1 MPSTSLFT
9 AVVFLLAPGRAFTPA
24 ASNEAASGRA
34 EFMPC
39 NLAETI
45 QFNFSWTQLMV
56 HIDLRGVTATSTD
69 ATLALFGGQF
79 YNLCLQD
86 QTQSRTLSRCIR
98 EVESVVLRDLKR
110 LCSTRENT
118 IFGDVAEVA
127 YFAVAKRVSDE
138 YLPYHDGFE
147 NEKRW
152 LQRLADTG
160 VIAAPLAYDDT
171 RRTIVTA
178 YAGAPL
184 DTTNAP
190 VNLAS
195 QLEHILSVLT
205 AHNCRHNDIIPR
217 NLLVLDGVVR
227 LIDFSWACELDQPNA
242 AARHSQG
249 PDLGKSALALRSI
262 SISSSRSSM
271 FDDRCAVENVI
282 EQMAPARRPDA
293 AETHLII
300 DWTEHYTDDFLETAC
315 QRVGLELTRAVAMP
329 SIMPDATRLATTSTF
344 HDVNIDAFDLD
355 PRGAAPFKVFVL
367 RDINPTYVLRTT
379 TTCSQVFGGLI
390 HSSLQLDQ
398 NCRVV
403 NAKVFDL
410 RQNLRNV
417 FKGVKQLLIHGTGN
431 IQETKDNLSALGLL
445 EHYVP
450 KQFGTVLSAL
460 RALDAVPGFR
470 YVMLR
475 HAEERFDVGSFT
487 TNPGIAVNLLV
498 NDYFKAKTALDGSSA
513 GEPGERYDD
522 GGHGVRNFVLIAG
535 RRIPFDLHT
544 IGDGYFDSWWQGD
557 VLRERVLDPSLSVYI
572 PSERHLVPLLLHHI
586 ITQKRTQADVPKEDA
601 VGWLHQLYTLDFTTF
616 DDAQAALDAFMVKHG
631 YHDAQAQVPPIPSLD
646 SKELVDGL
654 FLPCD
659 FSGAVQ
665 IQVSWK
671 IFFIP
676 VEGLSSF
683 GTSYSELDA
692 VLLGFSHNL
701 CNSHTTEH
709 LLDAQTCAN
718 EIKDAALAAIA
729 SQCAVAGPSESSCGL
744 VGGVTNQE
752 VQDENCVEL
761 AVSSSP
767 MSSSILKG
775 SQSDDG
781 ADVRDA
787 GVRQNVGEVEFGRM
801 LRASCDFRSQSQ
813 NEVPTL
819 SVTPQEL
826 CVGGYHRFVVQR
838 ATGKITLHSK
848 PGKFSLLHT
857 LFATYVRKRHART
870 LVDIGCSGGLS
881 SFLAIQAGFKHALC
895 LDHDLEYIELVT
907 TVARLLAVDQRV
919 AAHKFSF
926 GDTIG
931 QFSQPAFPADVVL
944 CGAIIHWVYSLTA
957 DFGSFDLIFDYL
969 MPFVKPNGLLMIEW
983 IDEQDGAIAGTI
995 GNARDTAVPYTTE
1008 NFERALIEHGAV
1020 IYRGVLDA
1028 EWPHRVLYV
1037 LQRQC
1042 R

>member
-9 AVVFLLAPGRAFTPA
+9 AVVFLLGPVRAFTPA
-24 ASNEAASGRA
+24 ANNEAASGRA

-45 QFNFSWTQLMV
+45 QFNFSCTQLMV

-79 YNLCLQD
+79 YTLCLQD
-86 QTQSRTLSRCIR
+86 QTQSRTLSRCISEMER
-98 EVESVVLRDLKR
+98 AVLRDLKR

-127 YFAVAKRVSDE
+127 DFAVAKRVSDE

-227 LIDFSWACELDQPNA
+227 LIDFSWACELDQPNRA
-242 AARHSQG
+242 PRHSQG
-249 PDLGKSALALRSI
+249 LDLGKSALALRSI

-271 FDDRCAVENVI
+271 FDDRCAVE
-282 EQMAPARRPDA
+282 
-293 AETHLII
+293 THLII
-300 DWTEHYTDDFLETAC
+300 DWTEYYTGDFLETAC

-329 SIMPDATRLATTSTF
+329 SIVPDATRLATTSTF

-367 RDINPTYVLRTT
+367 RGVNPTYALRTT
-379 TTCSQVFGGLI
+379 TTCSQVFGGLL
-390 HSSLQLDQ
+390 HSSFQLDQ

-417 FKGVKQLLIHGTGN
+417 FKGSKQLIIHGTGN
-431 IQETKDNLSALGLL
+431 IQEIKGNLPALGLL
-445 EHYVP
+445 EHYAP

-460 RALDAVPGFR
+460 RALGAVPGFR

-498 NDYFKAKTALDGSSA
+498 NDYFKAKTALGGSSA

-522 GGHGVRNFVLIAG
+522 GGHSARNFVLIAG

-544 IGDGYFDSWWQGD
+544 TGDGYFDSWWQGG

-586 ITQKRTQADVPKEDA
+586 IMQKRTQADVPKEDA

-683 GTSYSELDA
+683 GTSCSELDA

-709 LLDAQTCAN
+709 SLDAQTCAN

-767 MSSSILKG
+767 MSSSILKR
-775 SQSDDG
+775 SQSDDS
-781 ADVRDA
+781 ADVRGA
-787 GVRQNVGEVEFGRM
+787 GVRQNVGEVEFDRM
-801 LRASCDFRSQSQ
+801 LRASCDFRSRSQ

-826 CVGGYHRFVVQR
+826 YVGGYHRFVVQR

-857 LFATYVRKRHART
+857 LFATYVRERHART

-926 GDTIG
+926 GDSIE
-931 QFSQPAFPADVVL
+931 QFSQPAFPADAVL

-957 DFGSFDLIFDYL
+957 DFGSFDLLFDYL

-983 IDEQDGAIAGTI
+983 INEQDGAIAGTI